1 MREHEQRVKDLV
13 LKEYTQFKH
22 VYNKYSMRVLLV
34 GYVHGLTDLGLYLF
48 DAGEVT
54 SYIEYLLEREEN

>member
-13 LKEYTQFKH
+13 LKEYTQFKD

-34 GYVHGLTDLGLYLF
+34 GYVHGLTNLGLYMF
-48 DAGEVT
+48 DAEEVT
-54 SYIEYLLEREEN
+54 RYIANLLEREEK